1 MLGPFNEDKRYPL
14 LYLFKVMHL
23 LGNVSSVLF
32 CFLCFVLFLVAFFSF
47 FNTNVLPP
55 LVFVQF
61 QCQKGYMGSIYQ
73 KNAVNLLMET
83 AMEP

>member
-23 LGNVSSVLF
+23 LGNVSSVF
-32 CFLCFVLFLVAFFSF
+32 FFSFAFFSF
-47 FNTNVLPP
+47 FNSNVLPP
-55 LVFVQF
+55 LVFVQI

-73 KNAVNLLMET
+73 TNAVNLLMET
-83 AMEP
+83 AVEP